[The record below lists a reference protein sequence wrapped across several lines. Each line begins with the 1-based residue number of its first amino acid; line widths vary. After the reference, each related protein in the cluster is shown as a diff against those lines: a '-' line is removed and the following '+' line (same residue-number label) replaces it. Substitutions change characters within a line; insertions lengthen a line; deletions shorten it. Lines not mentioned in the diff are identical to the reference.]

1 MTLGQIHRAFAR
13 GEIDAAKAAE
23 LTAELLTLTRV
34 PWWLRLLDWLLGA

>member
-1 MTLGQIHRAFAR
+1 MTLGQIHRAFAC

-23 LTAELLTLTRV
+23 LTAELLTRV